1 MAERIWRAAGFF
13 CGVEHGYD
21 GRMDILDLNT
31 KKVLNNGVE
40 MPVFGLG
47 VYKSAGDTKQAVLNA
62 LEAGYRHIDT
72 AALYKNE
79 QMVGEAIKESGIPRE
94 EIFVTTKLWND
105 DMRNG
110 SQMEAFEKS
119 LSLLDMDYVDLYLI
133 HWPVS
138 SALEESWKVLEQI
151 YKEGRARAI
160 GVSNCHMQH
169 LMRVMAVANV
179 VPAVNQLECHPYLSQ
194 KPLRTFC
201 NNLSIEVTAW
211 SPLGRGRVLE
221 DETITALADKYNKTP
236 AQIVL
241 RWELQENI
249 IVIPKSVH
257 KERIIENAGI
267 FDFNLDAKDMKLMNG
282 LNKDMHFGTSPDD
295 FESKQW

>member
-1 MAERIWRAAGFF
+1 
-13 CGVEHGYD
+13 
-21 GRMDILDLNT
+21 MDINT

-47 VYKSAGDTKQAVLNA
+47 VYKSAQDTKQAVLDA
-62 LEAGYRHIDT
+62 LAAGYRHIDT

-79 QMVGEAIKESGIPRE
+79 QLVGEAIRESGIPRE

-110 SQMEAFEKS
+110 TQMEAFENS
-119 LSLLDMDYVDLYLI
+119 LKLLGMDYVDLYLI

-138 SALEESWKVLEQI
+138 SALEESWKVLERI
-151 YKEGRARAI
+151 YEEGRARAI
-160 GVSNCHMQH
+160 GVSNCHMEH
-169 LMRVMAVANV
+169 LMRVMAVAHV
-179 VPAVNQLECHPYLSQ
+179 VPAVNQIECHPYLSQ

-221 DETITALADKYNKTP
+221 DAVIVDLAEKYGKTP

-249 IVIPKSVH
+249 MVIPKSVH
-257 KERIIENAGI
+257 KERIVENADI
-267 FDFNLDAKDMKLMNG
+267 FDFELSAADMKLMNG
-282 LNKDMHFGTSPDD
+282 LNKDQHFGTSPDD